1 MLSFVLNYGTEPL
14 VLDQPED
21 DLDTALI
28 TSLIVPEIRTSR
40 WDRQVIIVTH
50 NADIPV
56 NGDAEQVI
64 VMDNDGTSI
73 RIRHSADKDDA
84 TRRVVHAGPVEI
96 DPVREDIQEILEG
109 GKDAFRARERRYNND
124 LSTYREARR
133 EMLNRDAQD
142 SP

>member
-14 VLDQPED
+14 VLDQPEE

-28 TSLIVPEIRTSR
+28 TSLIVPEIRKSR
-40 WDRQVIIVTH
+40 WNRQVTH
-50 NADIPV
+50 NANIPV

-73 RIRHSADKDDA
+73 RIRNSPDKDDA
-84 TRRVVHAGPVEI
+84 TRRVVHAGPIEI

-133 EMLNRDAQD
+133 EMLNRDA
-142 SP
+142 